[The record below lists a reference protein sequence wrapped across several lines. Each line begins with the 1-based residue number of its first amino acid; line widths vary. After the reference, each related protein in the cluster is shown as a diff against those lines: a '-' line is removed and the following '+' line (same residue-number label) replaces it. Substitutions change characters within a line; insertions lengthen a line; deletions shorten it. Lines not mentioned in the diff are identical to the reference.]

1 MGRKVTKPNCF
12 DTFLLCFGM
21 APLRNCPTW
30 KLPKKILSLCSESM
44 LSCLQSCI
52 TNCLQMSPN
61 KFGEFSQF
69 FEKIS
74 AFPKVFFSRHLVTIK
89 GKIDFWILFC
99 WLGYISDDVDPP
111 LVTCP

>member
-74 AFPKVFFSRHLVTIK
+74 AFPKVFFFQASGHNK
-89 GKIDFWILFC
+89 GQNRFLDSFLLAWVYK
-99 WLGYISDDVDPP
+99 
-111 LVTCP
+111 